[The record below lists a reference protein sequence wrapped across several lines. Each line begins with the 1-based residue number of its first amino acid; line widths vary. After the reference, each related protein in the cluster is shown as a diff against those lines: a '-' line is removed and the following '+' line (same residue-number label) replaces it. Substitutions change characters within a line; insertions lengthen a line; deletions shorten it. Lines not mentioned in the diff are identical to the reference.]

1 MWLSQFLLVLVVIAL
16 CVSAEAQQQ
25 GKIPRIGVL
34 LDSDVPRLKSFRQG
48 LRDLG
53 YIEDKNILIEYRFA
67 KGNPDRISALAAD
80 LIDKKVKL
88 ILTAGT
94 AWARAIQQVTVV
106 TPIVLAVSGD
116 PVAAGVAASLA
127 RPGGNVTG
135 LSMIS
140 PEVSGKRLEL
150 LKETA
155 PKISRI
161 GVLWDRIVPENIFD
175 FRTTEVAAQAI
186 RLKVESL
193 EVRTP
198 EDLERNFSLALRQRI
213 SALIVIGGGV
223 TNSEQKR
230 ILAFEVK
237 NRLPTMHEL
246 LTYAESG
253 GLMAYGV
260 NQADMF
266 RRAAKYVDK
275 ILKGAKPA
283 ALPIEQPTK
292 FEFVINLK
300 TAKQIGLTIPQTVLY
315 RADKLIK

>member
-1 MWLSQFLLVLVVIAL
+1 
-16 CVSAEAQQQ
+16 
-25 GKIPRIGVL
+25 
-34 LDSDVPRLKSFRQG
+34 
-48 LRDLG
+48 LG

-67 KGNPDRISALAAD
+67 KGNLDRISALAAD

-198 EDLERNFSLALRQRI
+198 ADLEPTFSLALRQRI

-223 TNSEQKR
+223 TNSEQER

-237 NRLPTMHEL
+237 NRLPAMHEL
-246 LTYAESG
+246 LTSAESG

-260 NQADMF
+260 NRADMF

-275 ILKGAKPA
+275 ILKGANPA

-292 FEFVINLK
+292 FELVINLK
-300 TAKQIGLTIPQTVLY
+300 TAKQIGLTIPQSVLF
-315 RADKLIK
+315 RADKVIK

>member
-1 MWLSQFLLVLVVIAL
+1 MWLSRFLVVLVVFAL
-16 CVSAEAQQQ
+16 CMSAEAQQS

-34 LDSDVPRLKSFRQG
+34 LDGEVSLLESFRQG

-53 YIEDKNILIEYRFA
+53 YIEDKNILIEYRFV

-94 AWARAIQQVTVV
+94 ARARAIQQVTVV
-106 TPIVLAVSGD
+106 TPIVLAFSGD
-116 PVAAGVAASLA
+116 PVAGGVAASLA

-150 LKETA
+150 LKEAA

-161 GVLWDRIVPENIFD
+161 GVLWDRVVPENIFD

-186 RLKVESL
+186 RLKIESL
-193 EVRTP
+193 EVRKP
-198 EDLERNFSLALRQRI
+198 EDLERNFSLALRRRI

-223 TNSEQKR
+223 TNREQKR
-230 ILAFEVK
+230 IVAFELK
-237 NRLPTMHEL
+237 NRLPTVHEL

-266 RRAAKYVDK
+266 RRAARCS
-275 ILKGAKPA
+275 ANRA
-283 ALPIEQPTK
+283 
-292 FEFVINLK
+292 
-300 TAKQIGLTIPQTVLY
+300 
-315 RADKLIK
+315 ADKVRTRDQSQNS